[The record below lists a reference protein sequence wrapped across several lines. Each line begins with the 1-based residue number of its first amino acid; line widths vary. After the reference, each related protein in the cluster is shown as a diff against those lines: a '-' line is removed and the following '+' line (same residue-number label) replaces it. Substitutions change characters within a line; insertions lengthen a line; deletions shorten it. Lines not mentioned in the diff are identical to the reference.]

1 MPGHLLKNTGK
12 VRRLLGTSSLGVRYW
27 FQYNSEYTWL
37 CHRDVVFD
45 NRAKKAKILG
55 NYVMGDVLGEGSYA
69 KVKEA
74 VDRRSGH

>member
-1 MPGHLLKNTGK
+1 M
-12 VRRLLGTSSLGVRYW
+12 
-27 FQYNSEYTWL
+27 
-37 CHRDVVFD
+37 FD

>member
-1 MPGHLLKNTGK
+1 MGVPGFKITK
-12 VRRLLGTSSLGVRYW
+12 VSILGI
-27 FQYNSEYTWL
+27 